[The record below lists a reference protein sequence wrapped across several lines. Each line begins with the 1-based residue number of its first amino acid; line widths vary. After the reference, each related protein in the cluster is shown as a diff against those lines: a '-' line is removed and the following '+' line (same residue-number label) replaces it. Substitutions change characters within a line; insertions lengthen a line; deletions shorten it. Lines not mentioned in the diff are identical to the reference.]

1 MKKESAPS
9 SMDVKAFA
17 HGAISLDGQDVL
29 SSYGRLMQETQ
40 GLGGGGSLIW
50 SALGEL
56 VTDQAK
62 LQQVWLHLSVE
73 TCLPLTCQRCLGT
86 VEVGVE
92 FQRAF
97 RFVESED
104 VAAAQDE
111 TSEEDVL
118 ALSRDFNLFELI
130 EDEVLM
136 SLPLVPRH
144 EVCPVAVKLAV
155 VDPDFESA
163 LEDKP
168 KPFAALA
175 KLRTS
180 KPE

>member
-1 MKKESAPS
+1 
-9 SMDVKAFA
+9 
-17 HGAISLDGQDVL
+17 
-29 SSYGRLMQETQ
+29 
-40 GLGGGGSLIW
+40 
-50 SALGEL
+50 
-56 VTDQAK
+56 
-62 LQQVWLHLSVE
+62 
-73 TCLPLTCQRCLGT
+73 
-86 VEVGVE
+86 
-92 FQRAF
+92 
-97 RFVESED
+97 

>member
-1 MKKESAPS
+1 
-9 SMDVKAFA
+9 MDVKAFA
-17 HGAISLDGQDVL
+17 HGAISLEGQDVL

-40 GLGGGGSLIW
+40 GLGGEGSLTW
-50 SALGEL
+50 SARGEL
-56 VTDQAK
+56 VTDQAR
-62 LQQVWLHLSVE
+62 LQQVWLRLSVA
-73 TCLPLTCQRCLGT
+73 TRLPLTCQRCLGT
-86 VEVGVE
+86 VDVAVE
-92 FQRAF
+92 FQRDF

-111 TSEEDVL
+111 TAEEDVL
-118 ALSRDFNLFELI
+118 ALSREFNLLELI

-144 EVCPVAVKLAV
+144 EVCPVPVKLAV
-155 VDPDFESA
+155 ADPDFDVA
-163 LEDKP
+163 LDDKP

-175 KLRTS
+175 KLRLI